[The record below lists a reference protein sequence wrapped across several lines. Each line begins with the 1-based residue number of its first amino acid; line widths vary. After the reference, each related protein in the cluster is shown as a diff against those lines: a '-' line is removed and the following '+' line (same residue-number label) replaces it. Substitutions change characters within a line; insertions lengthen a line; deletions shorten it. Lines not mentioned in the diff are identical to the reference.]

1 MKLCKWLTNSAELTE
16 ILREEFEFSAPQSTL
31 AINEVFEHDEKTLEI
46 LWDPTNNEIM
56 FNVDR
61 IITKARRIGEGLT
74 KRKLFSLTLTLYGPL
89 EFVNLIILSAKRAMQ
104 ISWLGNEKWDQI
116 VNDSNNENW
125 VEYFKGLE
133 DLQLI
138 QILRWT
144 GIDVSEPS
152 ELHIFCDA
160 SEIGNWA
167 VAYEKRRSTIAI
179 IAVKSKVALIPKK
192 AISILRLELRS
203 NLLTTLLAQYIRDQH
218 QKLIYGRITV

>member
-61 IITKARRIGEGLT
+61 IITEARRIGEGLT